1 MLKDIVEE
9 IACHNPHI
17 LLVASNPVDVLTYAV
32 WTWSGLPASRVI
44 GSGTTLDTS
53 RFRRR
58 LGELYGVAPENVH
71 AYIVGEHGDS
81 QVAVLSSA
89 RIAGMPLE
97 DLCREQGLACDE
109 HTLKTVVNDY
119 AQGRPGDYP
128 RKGRHILRVGAALV
142 RIVGAILRNEH
153 AVLTVSS
160 LAPESMH
167 LGEASLSLPA
177 IINRDGVA
185 RVLSVSLDAA
195 ERKALEASAE
205 ILKRYIAILD
215 GSKSA
220 VRPGGVGRS
229 SQD

>member
-1 MLKDIVEE
+1 MNDTRRAGLE
-9 IACHNPHI
+9 IIQEKGA
-17 LLVASNPVDVLTYAV
+17 TY
-32 WTWSGLPASRVI
+32 
-44 GSGTTLDTS
+44 
-53 RFRRR
+53 
-58 LGELYGVAPENVH
+58 YG
-71 AYIVGEHGDS
+71 
-81 QVAVLSSA
+81 
-89 RIAGMPLE
+89 
-97 DLCREQGLACDE
+97 
-109 HTLKTVVNDY
+109 
-119 AQGRPGDYP
+119 
-128 RKGRHILRVGAALV
+128 VGAALV

-167 LGEASLSLPA
+167 LGEVSLSLPA

-215 GSKSA
+215 GSKSD